1 MPRTVL
7 GEIPANQIG
16 NTSIH
21 EHLITADYF
30 HSFLDKLEPHEFSQE
45 ECDFAVEELKLAKA
59 AGLDTLVEVSAM
71 ADPRQLK
78 YIAQR
83 SPVNIIASTG
93 FYKNFSK
100 EQQGYTAEQFRDH
113 IVFENEKGLRG
124 TGVIPGVIKI
134 ATFMPKLHPWE
145 VRALFGAGMAQKITG
160 LPMCVHSATGTR
172 YQQYIIEAAGA
183 NMEKVYFSHMESPTD
198 REGRTVD
205 MQVDYIIDTMERGSY
220 VSFNGFVAPEYLP
233 EEAIGEL
240 VTKVVSRGYSHMLML
255 SLDHH
260 FGWKKDLQQTIA
272 DAKNGDASR
281 RTFAS
286 LMTDVLPWLCNI
298 GIADKDIKNMIT
310 SAAQKLFENN

>member
-1 MPRTVL
+1 M
-7 GEIPANQIG
+7 G
-16 NTSIH
+16 NTSVH

-30 HSFLDKLEPHEFSQE
+30 HTFLDKLEPHEFSQE
-45 ECDFAVEELKLAKA
+45 ECDFAIAELQLAKD

-71 ADPRQLK
+71 ADPCQLK

-100 EQQGYTAEQFRDH
+100 EQQTFTAEQFCNH
-113 IVFENEKGLRG
+113 IVYENEKGLRG
-124 TGVIPGVIKI
+124 TGVMPGVIKI

-220 VSFNGFVAPEYLP
+220 VSFNGFAAPEYLP
-233 EEAIGEL
+233 PEAIGEL
-240 VTKVVSRGYSHMLML
+240 VVKVVERGYSHMLML
-255 SLDHH
+255 SLDHG
-260 FGWKKDLQQTIA
+260 FGWKKDLTQTIA
-272 DAKNGDASR
+272 DAQNANAER
-281 RTFAS
+281 RTFAK
-286 LMTDVLPWLCNI
+286 LMTDVVPWLGKI
-298 GIADKDIKNMIT
+298 GIAEKDINNMI
-310 SAAQKLFENN
+310 SANSQKLFE

>member
-7 GEIPANQIG
+7 GHIPAANMG
-16 NTSIH
+16 NTSVH

-30 HSFLDKLEPHEFSQE
+30 HTFLDKLEPHEFCKQE
-45 ECDFAVEELKLAKA
+45 CEFAIAELQLAKD

-78 YIAQR
+78 YIAER

-100 EQQGYTAEQFRDH
+100 EQQAYTAEQFRDQ
-113 IVFENEKGLRG
+113 IVYENEKGLRG
-124 TGVIPGVIKI
+124 SGVMPGVIKI

-145 VRALFGAGMAQKITG
+145 VRALFGAGLAQKITG

-183 NMEKVYFSHMESPTD
+183 DMGKVYFSHMESPTD

-220 VSFNGFVAPEYLP
+220 VSFNGFVAPEYLTL
-233 EEAIGEL
+233 EAIGEL
-240 VTKVVSRGYSHMLML
+240 VTKVVERGYSHMLML
-255 SLDHH
+255 SLDHGL
-260 FGWKKDLQQTIA
+260 GWKKDWAKTIS
-272 DAKNGDASR
+272 DKQPGR

-286 LMTDVLPWLCNI
+286 LMADVVPWLSEI
-298 GIADKDIKNMIT
+298 GIADKDIKNMI
-310 SAAQKLFENN
+310 SANAQKFFG

>member
-7 GEIPANQIG
+7 GEIPANQMG
-16 NTSIH
+16 NTSVH
-21 EHLITADYF
+21 EHLITAEYF
-30 HSFLDKLEPHEFSQE
+30 HTFLDKLVPHEFSQE
-45 ECDFAVEELKLAKA
+45 ECDFAIAELQLAKD

-78 YIAQR
+78 YIAER
-83 SPVNIIASTG
+83 SPVNIITSTG

-100 EQQGYTAEQFRDH
+100 EQQEFTAEQFRDH
-113 IVFENEKGLRG
+113 IVYENEKGLRG
-124 TGVIPGVIKI
+124 SGVMPGVIKI

-160 LPMCVHSATGTR
+160 LPMCIHSATGTR

-205 MQVDYIIDTMERGSY
+205 MQVDYIIDTMEKGSY
-220 VSFNGFVAPEYLP
+220 VSFNGFVAPEYLSP
-233 EEAIGEL
+233 EAIGEL
-240 VTKVVSRGYSHMLML
+240 VTKVVKRGYSHMLML
-255 SLDHH
+255 SLDHGL
-260 FGWKKDLQQTIA
+260 GWKRDLTKTIA
-272 DAKNGDASR
+272 DAQGVNANR

-286 LMTDVLPWLCNI
+286 LMTDVVPWLGEI
-298 GIADKDIKNMIT
+298 GIADKDIKNMI
-310 SAAQKLFENN
+310 SLNAQKLFE